1 MRSSFPSVLGRSLFY
16 NHSHL
21 TRPNAIS
28 SLSCLL
34 DLLTSNSLRPRE
46 GGARPLSLET
56 RFCLA
61 DVLQNVPRVLEI
73 VIPA

>member
-28 SLSCLL
+28 SLSCCLL
-34 DLLTSNSLRPRE
+34 DLLTSDARDPE
-46 GGARPLSLET
+46 KGAPILSLET

-61 DVLQNVPRVLEI
+61 DVLQNVPRVPEI
-73 VIPA
+73 GTPA